1 MSKTQRL
8 LSKTFPKRS
17 TLAWAALGAYIFIY
31 DVVAIALND
40 IEKNRGS
47 NRRYET
53 FSDGCWRGVEH
64 PVVRWPIWLA
74 ILILVKHLAAPDFL
88 RKYDP
93 IGLVGKVVR
102 FIREKTLNA
111 R

>member
-1 MSKTQRL
+1 LTKI
-8 LSKTFPKRS
+8 FPKRS
-17 TLAWAALGAYIFIY
+17 TTAWILLGSYILIY

-40 IEKNRGS
+40 MNSKKGYKEKH
-47 NRRYET
+47 ET

-64 PVVRWPIWLA
+64 PVARWPIWLA

-88 RKYDP
+88 RRYDP
-93 IGLVGKVVR
+93 IGLVGRVIK
-102 FIREKTLNA
+102 FLGKKSLNG